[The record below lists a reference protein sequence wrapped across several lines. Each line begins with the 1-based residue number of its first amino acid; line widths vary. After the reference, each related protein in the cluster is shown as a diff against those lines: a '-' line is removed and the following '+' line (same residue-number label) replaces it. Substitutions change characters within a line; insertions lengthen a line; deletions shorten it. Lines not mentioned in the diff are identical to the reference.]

1 MINPPLVTGDSA
13 QFDIFCPDD
22 TGAGI
27 DLTGVG
33 VAVTVKIWDGEFSIL
48 KTLADDVTP
57 LDQTGVLVGQATVD
71 VLPADSAQWQ
81 ANEFFAA
88 WTLNPFIPAP
98 FLTLRVEVEV
108 VNGDFRR
115 TKQDTIRIGPE
126 GVG

>member
-22 TGAGI
+22 EGAGI

-33 VAVTVKIWDGEFSIL
+33 VAVTVKIWDGEFSIV

-57 LDQTGVLVGQATVD
+57 LDQTGVLVGRATVD

-88 WTLNPFIPAP
+88 WTTNPVSPP
-98 FLTLRVEVEV
+98 PEKMLRVEVEV

-115 TKQDTIRIGPE
+115 TKQETIMIVPQ
-126 GVG
+126 GVV